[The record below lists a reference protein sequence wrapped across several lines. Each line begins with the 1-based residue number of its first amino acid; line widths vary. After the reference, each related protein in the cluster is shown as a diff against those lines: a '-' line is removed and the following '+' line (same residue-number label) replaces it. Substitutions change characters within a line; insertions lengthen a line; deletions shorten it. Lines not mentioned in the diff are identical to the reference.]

1 MSESRRFSRE
11 FKLSALARM
20 EAGENVSALARE
32 LGVRR
37 KCLYQWRERFRA
49 GGPVALRSRGRP
61 TKAEVMA
68 IRSGEGLPV
77 EGLPVEGPPV
87 ASPAAA
93 MPTAPPPDE
102 LAKAQRRIAELERKV
117 GQQQLDLDFFQRA
130 LRQVREA
137 RQRSGASGGMVS
149 TGSSKR

>member
-77 EGLPVEGPPV
+77 EGPPV